1 MAHSSS
7 SSTKLTLKLLI
18 DTKREKVL
26 FAETSKEVID
36 FLFNLLCLPLGTV
49 IRLLNKTGMV
59 GCLANLYRS
68 VENMSDTYMQQ
79 KDVLL
84 KPNVPFSSPQVA
96 NLLPPI
102 DFSPNDC
109 SDGDDLDASFY
120 MCPMRCGYN
129 VTCDNTTLCPSCR
142 SSMNSK
148 IKYVGKKIVKDV
160 FPNKNGFVQG
170 VVTYMVMDDLMIE
183 PMSTISGI
191 TLLNK
196 FNIKEVGAL
205 QEKVVELGLTQGVN
219 LLKASLDSKAVLTS
233 VFLKNNV

>member
-1 MAHSSS
+1 MAS
-7 SSTKLTLKLLI
+7 SSTILTLKLLI
-18 DTKREKVL
+18 DTKRNKVL

-79 KDVLL
+79 NHQKDVLL
-84 KPNVPFSSPQVA
+84 KPNVSFSSPQVA
-96 NLLPPI
+96 NLLPSS
-102 DFSPNDC
+102 DY
-109 SDGDDLDASFY
+109 SDGDNLDDSFY
-120 MCPMRCGYN
+120 MCRNRCAYN
-129 VTCDNTTLCPSCR
+129 VTCNNTTLCPTCGSI
-142 SSMNSK
+142 MN
-148 IKYVGKKIVKDV
+148 IKTKYIGNKVAKEV

-170 VVTYMVMDDLMIE
+170 VVTYMVMDGLIIE

-196 FNIKEVGAL
+196 FNMKEVGAL